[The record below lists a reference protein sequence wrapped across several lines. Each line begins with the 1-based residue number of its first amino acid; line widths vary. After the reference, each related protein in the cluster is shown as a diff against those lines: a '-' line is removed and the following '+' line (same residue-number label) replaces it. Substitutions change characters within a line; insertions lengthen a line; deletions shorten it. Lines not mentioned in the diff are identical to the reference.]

1 MKKEYKRPSI
11 EVVKMEQVLLSGS
24 DPNAH
29 NQGGS
34 GNQFAPGYGGKGRG
48 RYAEDNLD
56 DEEEEEEF

>member
-11 EVVKMEQVLLSGS
+11 EVVKIEQALLLPGS
-24 DPNAH
+24 VH
-29 NQGGS
+29 NEQGS

-56 DEEEEEEF
+56 DEDEEEEF

>member
-11 EVVKMEQVLLSGS
+11 EVVKVEQSLLL
-24 DPNAH
+24 PNSPQ
-29 NQGGS
+29 NEQGN